1 MRRIWGDRGIRL
13 TGGTSAVRSEGQSER
28 GAFTVLFA
36 LTLPLILI
44 LSVIVVDVGNWYV
57 HSKRLQ
63 TLVDAGAF
71 AGATKFVG
79 CSFQFGDP
87 VAANAAI
94 KATALGYSGDTFRD
108 SATLNLQEQ
117 EPDDVRVVLNSKRYW
132 ANLDPLT
139 GIGLDDTLDHDNNP
153 LTAGDPCSSK
163 TLDVKAT
170 DDDAPLLFGF
180 LPFVAD
186 PKKKARVEIRQIKE
200 QMGMLPW
207 AVPEI
212 DPAAVA
218 AIFVDENTGDVLDWQ
233 LLMKDENY
241 DPNKDL
247 DDDPATN
254 PFPPTL
260 SAWVTPEPR
269 ACPEPSWGCV
279 PLPFENTGVVILVS
293 KEDDDPALTTGGPG
307 TLTTICSQAPNLVK
321 CYAGDGNQDGISFIH
336 GWGAPLGDPAAP
348 RIRNVSLIDAN
359 CSGDLSA
366 PYFLLTGDCDV
377 GASAVIDFGVSG
389 DPTRAPPAGIDAKVK
404 LKGPGCGG
412 QGCTMTYSGQ
422 VGLTESM
429 WITPSGGFLA
439 EASGRSTFS
448 IAWSTRLADGSTH
461 SDTWGSVAN
470 PYVADDASGPV
481 LYLDLDTKDSGVLD
495 PNSRESGP
503 ERSVIVT
510 VGLNKPLQIRDPF
523 EDPVLL
529 RYASPSGSLNQ
540 ALDCDT
546 GITFTQEIIDG
557 CQTRYGLNFDDFDK
571 DGDKE
576 WADITC
582 SGYPSPSDLPPASF
596 EPTPVPNCV
605 AAKTGDVIAFTK
617 GLEARFEKPECTPNN
632 WPEDQPPAGRGLE
645 DAAVLNDFFTNHDF
659 ANDPRYVTLIITDI
673 TAFEGS
679 GSTNLPIKYFAG
691 FYATGWDIS
700 AHTTG
705 CPGENDPHPLFGST
719 YKKSKDNGDVW
730 GHFVNIVIFSSN
742 GRPNDPLCNFDEVGT
757 CIAVLVE

>member
-1 MRRIWGDRGIRL
+1 MRRIWGDRGIRS
-13 TGGTSAVRSEGQSER
+13 TGRTRAVRSDGQSER
-28 GAFTVLFA
+28 GALTVLFA
-36 LTLPLILI
+36 LVLPLILI
-44 LSVIVVDVGNWYV
+44 LSVLVVDVGNWYV

-71 AGATKFVG
+71 AGGTKFVG

-87 VAANAAI
+87 VAANSAI
-94 KATALGYSGDTFRD
+94 KAMTLGYSGDTFRD
-108 SATLNLQEQ
+108 PATLNLQEQ

-132 ANLDPLT
+132 ANGDPPT
-139 GIGLDDTLDHDNNP
+139 GVGLDDTLDHDNNP

-170 DDDAPLLFGF
+170 DDDAPILFGF

-247 DDDPATN
+247 DGKPATN
-254 PFPPTL
+254 PFPLTL

-279 PLPFENTGVVILVS
+279 PIPFENTGVVILVS
-293 KEDDDPALTTGGPG
+293 KEDDDPSLSTGGPG

-321 CYAGDGNQDGISFIH
+321 CYAGDGNQDGLSFIH

-348 RIRNVSLIDAN
+348 RIRNVSLIDET
-359 CSGDLSA
+359 CSDDISA

-377 GASAVIDFGVSG
+377 GASAVIDFGVNG
-389 DPTRAPPAGIDAKVK
+389 DPTRPPPAGIDATVK
-404 LKGPGCGG
+404 LRGPGCGG

-422 VGLTESM
+422 AGLTESI
-429 WITPSGGFLA
+429 WNASGGFLDT
-439 EASGRSTFS
+439 ASGRSTFS
-448 IAWSTRLADGSTH
+448 VAWATKLTDGSTH
-461 SDTWGSVAN
+461 AGTFGSVAN

-481 LYLDLDTKDSGVLD
+481 LYLDLETADSGVLD

-510 VGLNKPLQIRDPF
+510 VGLNRPLQIRDPF

-540 ALDCDT
+540 ALDCDV

-557 CQTRYGLNFDDFDK
+557 CQTTYGLNFDDFDK
-571 DGDKE
+571 DGAKE
-576 WADITC
+576 WDDITC
-582 SGYPSPSDLPPASF
+582 ADYPSPSDLPPAAS
-596 EPTPVPNCV
+596 TADVPNCI

-617 GLEARFEKPECTPNN
+617 GLKARFETPTCTPNN
-632 WPEDQPPAGRGLE
+632 WPEDQPPAGRGME
-645 DAAVLNDFFTNHDF
+645 DAAVLSDFFTNHDF

-673 TAFEGS
+673 HGVRGLGQHEPPDQVLRRLLRNRLGRQCADVR
-679 GSTNLPIKYFAG
+679 LPRGKR
-691 FYATGWDIS
+691 S
-700 AHTTG
+700 APTVRLDVQEVQGQWRRLGALRQHRHLL
-705 CPGENDPHPLFGST
+705 GERSPERSALQL
-719 YKKSKDNGDVW
+719 
-730 GHFVNIVIFSSN
+730 
-742 GRPNDPLCNFDEVGT
+742 R
-757 CIAVLVE
+757 